1 MKIKWGNSYN
11 VLRTVF
17 YLVITRLMLTIVAMI
32 TDDEEKLE

>member
-1 MKIKWGNSYN
+1 MKIKRGNSYN

-32 TDDEEKLE
+32 IDDEEKLE